1 MEALFY
7 KHLFPRIS
15 DPMATSKSGPPIPN
29 LRSEVRTHLLD
40 IIFFLSNNKPN
51 YQKLLNLLRELIPL
65 PNSLPENNQAWSHGL
80 ARTTDAYTWEPNYN
94 FERSKVIRAEAG
106 HPGLRNLSNTCYMNS
121 LLTQL
126 FMNVKF
132 RAFIVNTHVSDH
144 AGSQKLLNETKRLF
158 AYMQETFLKAV
169 DTQSIADSIVFDG
182 SLIDVTVQM
191 DVDEFYNLLFDR
203 WESQIL
209 DESDKKTFRQFYGGQ
224 IVQQIKSRE
233 CPHIS
238 ERLEPFFAVQ
248 CDITGKSTLKESLD
262 AYVAGEVMEG
272 DNKYSCTSCGTYV
285 EAVKR
290 ACLKDIPDNLIF
302 HLKRF
307 DYDLMSGNRN
317 KVNNRFEFPSEI
329 DMAEYLVDNLAN
341 PQGSVKS
348 DVFELVGVLVHTGT
362 SESGHYYSYIKERP
376 TADPAVNTWVEFNDM
391 EVTPFDPYSI
401 DDQCFGGLVENQ
413 VFMNAQ
419 WKSWNAYM
427 LFYERVGCSA
437 LRAETATTDVVSV
450 PAKCTIPLD
459 LKAEVDQ
466 SNEHFLRQYCLFDP
480 VQANFSRNVL
490 EQLRTVNQS
499 CCTEDHAMEQE
510 AIWLTLEYLDRYQ
523 SRTKDCP
530 SHEKMQGTLTRVIG
544 ACSQCCRLGLE
555 WVIRHPCALRN
566 LLLRCPIPKVRKD
579 FAGMIITG
587 LQHLRG
593 NGLLSY
599 GYDEMEDMESDTT
612 DTPCE
617 KVGKVFSSLAK
628 RLEEISPTLCYNPR
642 GWDDYFGLLAEMAN
656 MGKSES
662 HVLLLEGFL
671 LKCLE
676 ILVADSLLAQRMPL
690 RDRYQNYCRLID
702 KGRKFPLGKL
712 IELLATLLERLDL
725 AQEPV
730 LHRHGLQS
738 YDTGPGPLTNAED
751 DLIRF
756 GVNRPPRA
764 KDTVIFLD
772 KILTGGS
779 NPQAMKRIVRALV
792 LAEPL
797 LRIAV
802 ALRSTLQAGISV
814 DPAVLAGPYLQAAL
828 VYCECIPSMN
838 SAESMIQFVA
848 TEVDSIKKSGGREHL
863 DFFIQARRLRS
874 LRHDRFPE
882 MFSHAVLKCVPTWA
896 PGLLTYVEE
905 SVRTDT
911 LEFLKLLVFNHDINN
926 LDDEEYAEKLARVG
940 KELGYTCAK
949 KCDSEVKKQEP
960 LENPRFYDQVQ
971 EVIKHCIKEY
981 FEDCPEADIQAIAG
995 SFLLSHSRKSFTLTD
1010 ADVLARLDA
1019 LSVSDFEDP
1028 PSGNPISLLG

>member
-1 MEALFY
+1 METLFH

-15 DPMATSKSGPPIPN
+15 DDFPDTNAQPLVPN

-40 IIFFLSNNKPN
+40 IISLLSNDKTN
-51 YQKLLNLLRELIPL
+51 YQKLLKLLRELIPF
-65 PNSLPENNQAWSHGL
+65 PNSLPESNQAWSHGL
-80 ARTTDAYTWEPNYN
+80 ARIRDAYPWEPNYN
-94 FERSKVIRAEAG
+94 FERSKTVRTEPG

-132 RAFIVNTHVSDH
+132 RDFIVNVNVTDPE
-144 AGSQKLLNETKRLF
+144 GSQRLLNETRKLF

-182 SLIDVTVQM
+182 SVIDVTVQM

-209 DESDKKTFRQFYGGQ
+209 DENDKRIFRNFYGGQ

-307 DYDLMSGNRN
+307 DYDLMSGNRS

-329 DMAEYLVDNLAN
+329 DMAEYLVHNLAN
-341 PQGSVKS
+341 PQGDAKP

-376 TADPAVNTWVEFNDM
+376 SPDPNVNTWVEFNDI
-391 EVTPFDPYSI
+391 EVTYFDPDYI
-401 DDQCFGGLVENQ
+401 DDQCFGGWAENQ

-419 WKSWNAYM
+419 CKSWNAYM
-427 LFYERVGCSA
+427 LFYERIGCSPRQA
-437 LRAETATTDVVSV
+437 DIAATGVVSTPV
-450 PAKCTIPLD
+450 KCQIPLD
-459 LKAEVDQ
+459 LKAELDQ
-466 SNEHFLRQYCLFDP
+466 SNEFFLRQYCLFDP
-480 VQANFSRNVL
+480 VHATFSRNVL
-490 EQLRTVNQS
+490 EQLRTVNQG

-555 WVIRHPCALRN
+555 WVIRHPYALRN
-566 LLLRCPIPKVRKD
+566 LLLRCPMPKVRKD

-587 LQHLRG
+587 LQHLRR
-593 NGLLSY
+593 NDPQSY
-599 GYDEMEDMESDTT
+599 GFDETDDIESDIL
-612 DTPCE
+612 DTPLQTI
-617 KVGKVFSSLAK
+617 GKVFSSLAK
-628 RLEEISPTLCYNPR
+628 CLEEIFPALCYNSR

-656 MGKSES
+656 MGKPEA

-676 ILVADSLLAQRMPL
+676 LLVADSLLAQRNTL
-690 RDRYQNYCRLID
+690 RERYQNYCRLID

-712 IELLATLLERLDL
+712 IELLASLIERLDL

-730 LHRHGLQS
+730 AYRYGLRP
-738 YDTGPGPLTNAED
+738 YDTGPGPLTSTED

-764 KDTVIFLD
+764 KDTVLFLD
-772 KILTGGS
+772 RMLTGGS
-779 NPQAMKRIVRALV
+779 NPQATKRIVKALV
-792 LAEPL
+792 LAEPA
-797 LRIAV
+797 LRIAA
-802 ALRSTLQAGISV
+802 ALCSTLQAGISV
-814 DPAVLAGPYLQAAL
+814 DPAVLAGPYLRAAL
-828 VYCECIPSMN
+828 IYCECIPSIN
-838 SAESMIQFVA
+838 SADSMIQFVA
-848 TEVDSIKKSGGREHL
+848 AEVDSIGKSGGREHL
-863 DFFIQARRLRS
+863 EFFTQARRLRS

-882 MFSHAVLKCVPTWA
+882 MFSLAVLNCVPVWA
-896 PGLLTYVEE
+896 PGLLTYAEE

-911 LEFLKLLVFNHDINN
+911 LEFLKLLIFNYDINN
-926 LDDEEYAEKLARVG
+926 LDDEEQADKLTRVG
-940 KELGYTCAK
+940 KDLGYTCAK
-949 KCDSEVKKQEP
+949 KCESEVKKQEP
-960 LENPRFYDQVQ
+960 LENPKCWEQIQ
-971 EVIKHCIKEY
+971 EVIKYCMKEY

-995 SFLLSHSRKSFTLTD
+995 R
-1010 ADVLARLDA
+1010 
-1019 LSVSDFEDP
+1019 
-1028 PSGNPISLLG
+1028 

>member
-1 MEALFY
+1 MEALFH

-15 DPMATSKSGPPIPN
+15 HSPPNMEAELLVPN

-40 IIFFLSNNKPN
+40 IIFLLSNDKTD
-51 YQKLLNLLRELIPL
+51 YQKLLTLLRGLIPL

-80 ARTTDAYTWEPNYN
+80 ARITDTYSWEPNYN
-94 FERSKVIRAEAG
+94 FERSKTIRAEAG

-132 RAFIVNTHVSDH
+132 REFIVNMHVTDH
-144 AGSQKLLNETKRLF
+144 GGSQKLLYETKKLF

-209 DESDKKTFRQFYGGQ
+209 DESDKKSFRKFYGGQ

-307 DYDLMSGNRN
+307 DYDLMSGNRS
-317 KVNNRFEFPSEI
+317 KVNNRFEFPNEI
-329 DMAEYLVDNLAN
+329 DMTEYHVDNLAN
-341 PQGSVKS
+341 SQGDTTS

-376 TADPAVNTWVEFNDM
+376 SADPNLNTWVEFNDI
-391 EVTPFDPYSI
+391 EVTYFDPDYI
-401 DDQCFGGLVENQ
+401 DDQCFGGWTENQ
-413 VFMNAQ
+413 VFMNTQ

-427 LFYERVGCSA
+427 LFYERVGCSTLEA
-437 LRAETATTDVVSV
+437 STVTADAISV
-450 PAKCTIPLD
+450 PTKCKIPSD
-459 LKAEVDQ
+459 LKMELDQ
-466 SNEHFLRQYCLFDP
+466 SNEFFLRQYCLFDP
-480 VQANFSRNVL
+480 VHANFARNVL
-490 EQLRTVNQS
+490 EQIRNVNLG
-499 CCTEDHAMEQE
+499 CCTENHAMEQE

-544 ACSQCCRLGLE
+544 ACSQCCKLGLD
-555 WVIRHPCALRN
+555 WVIRHPYALRN
-566 LLLRCPIPKVRKD
+566 LLLRCPMPKVRKD
-579 FAGMIITG
+579 FAGMIIIG
-587 LQHLRG
+587 LQHLRS
-593 NGLLSY
+593 NEPLSY
-599 GYDEMEDMESDTT
+599 GFEETDDSESDIL
-612 DTPCE
+612 DTPIQNS
-617 KVGKVFSSLAK
+617 GKVFSNLAK
-628 RLEEISPTLCYNPR
+628 RLEEIFPALCYNPR

-656 MGKSES
+656 MGKPEA
-662 HVLLLEGFL
+662 HILLLEGFL
-671 LKCLE
+671 SKCLE
-676 ILVADSLLAQRMPL
+676 LLVADSLLAQRTPL

-712 IELLATLLERLDL
+712 IELLASLLERLDL

-730 LHRHGLQS
+730 IDRYGLRP
-738 YDTGPGPLTNAED
+738 YNTGHGPLTSAED

-756 GVNRPPRA
+756 GVNRPTRA

-772 KILTGGS
+772 RILTGGS
-779 NPQAMKRIVRALV
+779 NPQAMKRIVKALV
-792 LAEPL
+792 LAEPS

-802 ALRSTLQAGISV
+802 ALRSTLQGGISV
-814 DPAVLAGPYLQAAL
+814 DPAVLAGPYLRAAL
-828 VYCECIPSMN
+828 VFCECIPSIN
-838 SAESMIQFVA
+838 SADSMIQFVA
-848 TEVDSIKKSGGREHL
+848 KEVTSIGKSGGREHL
-863 DFFIQARRLRS
+863 EFFTQARRLRS
-874 LRHDRFPE
+874 LRHDKFPE
-882 MFSHAVLKCVPTWA
+882 VFSQAVLHCLPIWA
-896 PGLLTYVEE
+896 PGLLTYAEE
-905 SVRTDT
+905 SVRVDT
-911 LEFLKLLVFNHDINN
+911 LEFLKLLIFNHDINN
-926 LDDEEYAEKLARVG
+926 LDDEEQADKLSRIG
-940 KELGYTCAK
+940 KELGYACAK
-949 KCDSEVKKQEP
+949 RCEFEVKKQEP
-960 LENPRFYDQVQ
+960 LENPKYWEQIQ
-971 EVIKHCIKEY
+971 EVIKHCVKEY
-981 FEDCPEADIQAIAG
+981 FEECPEADVQAIAG
-995 SFLLSHSRKSFTLTD
+995 GFPSL
-1010 ADVLARLDA
+1010 RLCNKT
-1019 LSVSDFEDP
+1019 V
-1028 PSGNPISLLG
+1028 